1 MADVKLEAREKSQK
15 ALTMTI
21 AAADLQKAYGEK
33 LAKYAREMTFKGFR
47 KGKAPIDFVTRQIG
61 DYVREEVVYDT
72 IDSTF
77 NAEVEKLAMEDRPL
91 PYAKASIEG
100 EDKLKDYKLGEDLTV
115 TIAYDVFPAVELG
128 QYKGLEL
135 EVLDG
140 QVTDADI
147 DAEVESL
154 REQNANI
161 MNKEGEAKLGDI
173 ATVDY
178 AELDEAGVAIEA
190 TKRNDFTFTLGSSY
204 NQYKIDDEVVGMKV
218 GDQKTVDKSYGED
231 FSDESLRGR
240 SVKLS
245 ITLTKLKERV
255 LPEVDDDFAQDVKE
269 EYKTVSDL
277 REGIRKNLTES
288 LENMQK
294 DEKLD
299 LVFSALRKSSKY
311 TIPQSMRDFSIR
323 TETRNQLRQ
332 MGYDAQTVDRMMEE
346 NDNTVLYFQT
356 LIAQRV
362 DTNLA
367 DQVIMHA
374 IQQSGAITLGEG
386 ELDKAVEEQLKGEM
400 SDEEE
405 KKAATEN
412 IKMDLEFA
420 KVPDFLLENN
430 SFKPTGDKLDYRA
443 YSKAYYDR
451 LYSADKDEETSA
463 SEE

>member
-269 EYKTVSDL
+269 EYKTVADL

-332 MGYDAQTVDRMMEE
+332 MGYDAQTADRMMEE

-400 SDEEE
+400 SDEE

>member
-178 AELDEAGVAIEA
+178 AELDEAGVAIDA

-277 REGIRKNLTES
+277 REGIRKNLSES

-400 SDEEE
+400 SEEE

>member
-299 LVFSALRKSSKY
+299 LIFSALRKSSKY

-400 SDEEE
+400 SDEE

>member
-135 EVLDG
+135 EVLDS

-400 SDEEE
+400 SDEE

>member
-400 SDEEE
+400 SDEE

>member
-173 ATVDY
+173 STVDY

-400 SDEEE
+400 SDEE

>member
-178 AELDEAGVAIEA
+178 AELDEAGVAIDA

-240 SVKLS
+240 NVKLS

-277 REGIRKNLTES
+277 REGVRKNLRES

-374 IQQSGAITLGEG
+374 IQQSGAITLGDG

-400 SDEEE
+400 SEEE

>member
-269 EYKTVSDL
+269 EYKTVADL

-332 MGYDAQTVDRMMEE
+332 MGYDVQTVDRMMEE

-400 SDEEE
+400 SDEE

>member
-100 EDKLKDYKLGEDLTV
+100 EDKLKDYKLGVDLTV

-400 SDEEE
+400 SDEE

>member
-269 EYKTVSDL
+269 EYKTVADL

-299 LVFSALRKSSKY
+299 LIFSALRKSSKY

-400 SDEEE
+400 SDEE

>member
-100 EDKLKDYKLGEDLTV
+100 EDKLKDYKLGEDLSV

-178 AELDEAGVAIEA
+178 AELDEAGVPIEA

-218 GDQKTVDKSYGED
+218 GAQKTVDKSYGED

-269 EYKTVSDL
+269 EYKTVADL
-277 REGIRKNLTES
+277 RDGIRKNLAES

-299 LVFSALRKSSKY
+299 LIFSALRKSSKY

-400 SDEEE
+400 SDEE

>member
-269 EYKTVSDL
+269 EYKTVADL

-311 TIPQSMRDFSIR
+311 TLPQSMRDFSIR

-400 SDEEE
+400 SDEE

>member
-245 ITLTKLKERV
+245 ITL
-255 LPEVDDDFAQDVKE
+255 
-269 EYKTVSDL
+269 
-277 REGIRKNLTES
+277 
-288 LENMQK
+288 
-294 DEKLD
+294 
-299 LVFSALRKSSKY
+299 
-311 TIPQSMRDFSIR
+311 MRDFSIR

-400 SDEEE
+400 SDEE

>member
-178 AELDEAGVAIEA
+178 AELDEAGVGIEA

-269 EYKTVSDL
+269 EYKTVADL

-400 SDEEE
+400 SDEE

>member
-161 MNKEGEAKLGDI
+161 MNKAGEAKLGDI

-269 EYKTVSDL
+269 EYKTVADL

-400 SDEEE
+400 SDEE

>member
-178 AELDEAGVAIEA
+178 AELDEAGVAIDA

-277 REGIRKNLTES
+277 REGIRKNLSES

-332 MGYDAQTVDRMMEE
+332 KGYDAQTVDRMMEE

-400 SDEEE
+400 SEEE

>member
-61 DYVREEVVYDT
+61 DYVMEEVVYDT

-277 REGIRKNLTES
+277 REGIRKNLSES

-386 ELDKAVEEQLKGEM
+386 ELDKAVEDQLKGEM
-400 SDEEE
+400 SEEE

>member
-140 QVTDADI
+140 QVTDSDI

-374 IQQSGAITLGEG
+374 IQQSGVITLGEG

-400 SDEEE
+400 SDEE

>member
-1 MADVKLEAREKSQK
+1 
-15 ALTMTI
+15 MTI

-269 EYKTVSDL
+269 EYKTVADL

-400 SDEEE
+400 SDEE

>member
-218 GDQKTVDKSYGED
+218 GDQKTVDKSYGQD

-400 SDEEE
+400 SDEE

>member
-269 EYKTVSDL
+269 EYKTVADL

-374 IQQSGAITLGEG
+374 IQQSGVITLGEG

-400 SDEEE
+400 SDEE

>member
-231 FSDESLRGR
+231 FSDEGLRGR

-277 REGIRKNLTES
+277 REGIRKNLSES

-400 SDEEE
+400 SEEE

>member
-33 LAKYAREMTFKGFR
+33 LSKYAREMTFKGFR

-269 EYKTVSDL
+269 EYKTVADL

-400 SDEEE
+400 SDEE

>member
-173 ATVDY
+173 ATIDY
-178 AELDEAGVAIEA
+178 AELDEAGVAIDA

-277 REGIRKNLTES
+277 REGIRKNLSES

-400 SDEEE
+400 SEEE

>member
-91 PYAKASIEG
+91 PYAKANIEG

-240 SVKLS
+240 SVKLT

-400 SDEEE
+400 SDEE

>member
-277 REGIRKNLTES
+277 REGIRKNLSES

-400 SDEEE
+400 SEEE

>member
-269 EYKTVSDL
+269 EYKTVADL

-386 ELDKAVEEQLKGEM
+386 ELDKAVEEQLKREM
-400 SDEEE
+400 SDEE

>member
-178 AELDEAGVAIEA
+178 AELDEAGVAIDA

-218 GDQKTVDKSYGED
+218 GDQKTVDKSYGGD

-277 REGIRKNLTES
+277 REGIRKNLSES

-400 SDEEE
+400 SDEE

>member
-178 AELDEAGVAIEA
+178 AELDEAGVAIDA

-218 GDQKTVDKSYGED
+218 GDQKTVDKSYGGD

-277 REGIRKNLTES
+277 REGIRKNLSES

-386 ELDKAVEEQLKGEM
+386 ELDKAVEDQLKGEM
-400 SDEEE
+400 SEEE

>member
-173 ATVDY
+173 STVDY

-269 EYKTVSDL
+269 EYKTVADL

-400 SDEEE
+400 SDEE

>member
-140 QVTDADI
+140 QVTDSDI

-269 EYKTVSDL
+269 EYKTVADL

-374 IQQSGAITLGEG
+374 IQQSGVITLGEG

-400 SDEEE
+400 SDEE

>member
-277 REGIRKNLTES
+277 REGIRKNLSES

-386 ELDKAVEEQLKGEM
+386 ELDKAVEDQLKGEM
-400 SDEEE
+400 SEEE

>member
-140 QVTDADI
+140 QVTDANI

-269 EYKTVSDL
+269 EYKTVADL

-400 SDEEE
+400 SDEE

>member
-269 EYKTVSDL
+269 EYKTVADL

-356 LIAQRV
+356 LIAQHV

-400 SDEEE
+400 SDEE

>member
-269 EYKTVSDL
+269 EYKTVADL

-299 LVFSALRKSSKY
+299 LVFSALRMSSKY

-400 SDEEE
+400 SDEE

>member
-299 LVFSALRKSSKY
+299 LIFSALRKSSKY

-374 IQQSGAITLGEG
+374 IQQSGVITLGEG

-400 SDEEE
+400 SDEE

>member
-140 QVTDADI
+140 QVTDSDI

-269 EYKTVSDL
+269 EYKTVADL

-400 SDEEE
+400 SDEE

>member
-400 SDEEE
+400 SDEE

-430 SFKPTGDKLDYRA
+430 SFKPTGDKLNYRA

>member
-147 DAEVESL
+147 DTEVESL

-269 EYKTVSDL
+269 EYKTVADL

-400 SDEEE
+400 SDEE